1 MRGKR
6 LFRAVAF
13 GEPTVD
19 VVVDVAVVVVV
30 VVAVVVVAVVVVEV
44 DDTGRRRGELVGQRG
59 HRLPPRPRAAP
70 RQRAP

>member
-19 VVVDVAVVVVV
+19 VVVDVVVVV